1 MSTVSTWFLAIDFG
15 TTNTCAAVVTD
26 GGAVPVGFG
35 PSQLARMPSGVLL
48 RPDGGLL
55 VGFEAERQAALH
67 PERYDSSPKRS
78 VGQATLLLGD
88 REVAVVEAVAAVL
101 AAAAAEARR
110 QRGGAPPAKVALTF
124 PARWGTTRQ
133 AVLRDAATRAGLG
146 DVDLVPEPEAA
157 AAYFAKHDR
166 IPVGRPIAVY
176 DLGGGTLDT
185 AVLTA
190 TPSGF
195 QVIGRPG
202 GIDPLG
208 GDDFDEGLL
217 ALTLER
223 ATARVPGAS
232 ALITPDDVEWRSRR
246 AALRTEVRRAK
257 EDLSTSDVTELV
269 LPGLASTAELS
280 RADLREVAGE
290 DVDAS
295 VIEFLRTVEL
305 AGVALAHLAGIYLA
319 GGSSRLPLVR
329 ESLSR
334 RLPPETHR
342 AVRTLNDP
350 KAATAQ
356 GAAELLHARESV
368 PEPAAVSGLVPTRR
382 PLLPKKYRVLAPVLA
397 VLLAVVGGVAWL
409 HFRDSGVVSGTVYDN
424 AGKPMPNVELLL
436 MSGSSAPGAQIE
448 TMTDAR
454 GRYNGKLPRGSYQI
468 EAFGTVVY
476 DGNELQVLLSPRRPG
491 SEVIDLPK
499 SGGARLDLDFKT
511 SGQRPD
517 STGAMYTDFFGGSLL
532 VTAPWSEDGAVASLD
547 YVPADM
553 VVTFH
558 FEPTGTLADGA
569 PAEAFDVTRSIAEL
583 ISSSQELGHSALL
596 HDIPLG
602 SYVVSAT
609 LADLSGDIPL
619 VFQARDGSFV
629 DSVLLPLESFC
640 EGGCGPF
647 SPLPRLAVGIDSSYI
662 S

>member
-1 MSTVSTWFLAIDFG
+1 MSTWFLAIDFG
-15 TTNTCAAVVTD
+15 TTNTCAAVVSD

-88 REVAVVEAVAAVL
+88 REIPVVEAVAAVL

-110 QRGGAPPAKVALTF
+110 QRGGTPPTKVALTY

-146 DVDLVPEPEAA
+146 DVDLISEPEAA

-176 DLGGGTLDT
+176 DLGGGTLDV
-185 AVLTA
+185 AVLTT

-195 QVIGRPG
+195 RVIGQPG
-202 GIDPLG
+202 GIDPCG

-223 ATARVPGAS
+223 AAARVPGAS
-232 ALITPDDVEWRSRR
+232 ALVTPDDVEWRSRR

-257 EDLSTSDVTELV
+257 EDLATSDVTELV

-280 RADLREVAGE
+280 RADLREAAGD

-295 VIEFLRTVEL
+295 VVEFLRTVAL

-350 KAATAQ
+350 KAAVAQ
-356 GAAELLHARESV
+356 GAAEILHARENV
-368 PEPAAVSGLVPTRR
+368 PVEPTRVSGLVPAKGR
-382 PLLPKKYRVLAPVLA
+382 PMIPKKYRVLAPVLA
-397 VLLAVVGGVAWL
+397 FVLAVVGAVVWL
-409 HFRDSGVVSGTVYDN
+409 NFRDSNVVSGTVRTSD
-424 AGKPMPNVELLL
+424 GEPMPDVELMLTGGLL
-436 MSGSSAPGAQIE
+436 GEQIN
-448 TMTDAR
+448 TMTDAN
-454 GRYNGKLPRGSYQI
+454 GRFTGKLPRGSY
-468 EAFGTVVY
+468 ELTAYGTVAYEGQEV
-476 DGNELQVLLSPRRPG
+476 QILLSPRTAQ
-491 SEVIDLPK
+491 SNVFDLPA
-499 SGGARLDLDFKT
+499 SGGVTLDLVFNA
-511 SGQRPD
+511 SGQRPET
-517 STGAMYTDFFGGSLL
+517 TGATHLDYFGGVIQVIQTNPGESPI
-532 VTAPWSEDGAVASLD
+532 APLNYLRPDG
-547 YVPADM
+547 

-558 FEPTGTLADGA
+558 FEPTAPTLVDGT
-569 PAEAFDVTRSIAEL
+569 PAEAFDVTRTIEEL
-583 ISSSQELGHSALL
+583 TGHSEQLGHNHMLE
-596 HDIPLG
+596 DIPLG
-602 SYVVSAT
+602 SYVITAT
-609 LADLSGDIPL
+609 FTYPG
-619 VFQARDGSFV
+619 GE
-629 DSVLLPLESFC
+629 LPM
-640 EGGCGPF
+640 G
-647 SPLPRLAVGIDSSYI
+647 LAVGLNFTDSLSVPLAAFCAVDCTVPVVLTVGVDSSYLQ
-662 S
+662 